1 MWHTNQ
7 GMTMH
12 TPQTASTPSLHIF
25 HPQLNF
31 PTIRWHWLQMCSGHG
46 SHCVPEESDHRLQP
60 DSSYTEHWPEL
71 CSVILYAH
79 KQAEITLV
87 SWWHFRFTILVLVCA
102 RGTAD
107 VVIAGWAFVQKG
119 PWLMVSEILWPRS
132 HQCNWT
138 FCLWWPN
145 QTFYFTVVANRQST
159 FL

>member
-12 TPQTASTPSLHIF
+12 TPQTASIPSLHIF

-31 PTIRWHWLQMCSGHG
+31 PTIRWHWLQLCSGRG

-87 SWWHFRFTILVLVCA
+87 SWWHFRFAISSIGVCPGYSWCGHCRLSICAEGPLAHGVRNIVTKKSPVQLKILS
-102 RGTAD
+102 
-107 VVIAGWAFVQKG
+107 VVTK
-119 PWLMVSEILWPRS
+119 
-132 HQCNWT
+132 
-138 FCLWWPN
+138 PN
-145 QTFYFTVVANRQST
+145 FLLYCSRQ
-159 FL
+159 